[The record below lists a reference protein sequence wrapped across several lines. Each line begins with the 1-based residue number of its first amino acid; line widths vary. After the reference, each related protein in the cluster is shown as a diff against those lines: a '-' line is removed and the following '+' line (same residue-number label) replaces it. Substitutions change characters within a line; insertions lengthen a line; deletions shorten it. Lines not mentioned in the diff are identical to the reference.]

1 MADVSLKIG
10 QTVAEK
16 VVSEGAKNAPKAG
29 ESDFYKVLSEK
40 IDQQGEM
47 TKQVL
52 EAFGMSGDKQVKI
65 QSISAEGLE
74 IRTEKVSVDH
84 EIRSNGKALDLLTD
98 VNRSALQMEDII
110 QMTTSG
116 RKFNPQELLALQ
128 AGLHQIVLEV
138 ELAGKT
144 VEQGSNSLKQTL
156 QTQVA

>member
-1 MADVSLKIG
+1 MTDISVKIG

-16 VVSEGAKNAPKAG
+16 VVSEGAKSSPQMG
-29 ESDFYKVLSEK
+29 ESDFYKLLTEK

-52 EAFGMSGDKQVKI
+52 ESFGMSGDQQAKI

-74 IRTEKVSVDH
+74 IQTENVASGQ

-98 VNRSALQMEDII
+98 VNRSALQMEEII
-110 QMTTSG
+110 QMTTSA
-116 RKFNPQELLALQ
+116 RRFSPQELLALQ